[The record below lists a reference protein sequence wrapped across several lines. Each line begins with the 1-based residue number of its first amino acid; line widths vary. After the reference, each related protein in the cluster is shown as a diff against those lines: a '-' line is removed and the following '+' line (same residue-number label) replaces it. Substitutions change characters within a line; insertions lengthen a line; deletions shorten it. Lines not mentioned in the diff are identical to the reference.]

1 MQNVPSPTAGFK
13 NQCYYQQLPVT
24 WVIGFKVESSPRVSA
39 EKHAPPDFWMS
50 ELDTGRGSMGVAF
63 PRKETE
69 QG

>member
-1 MQNVPSPTAGFK
+1 M
-13 NQCYYQQLPVT
+13 
-24 WVIGFKVESSPRVSA
+24 IGFEAESSPRVSA
-39 EKHAPPDFWMS
+39 EKHALPDFWMS